1 MIATHRHRFLTL
13 LLIGLPMLLCRPS
26 LSAPPS
32 TTLEQLHDL
41 GVQSINGDGVPVDLA
56 KGRYY
61 IQQSALQGYPLGQYH
76 LGILFFTGEGG
87 PQSSAC
93 ATWWLKKAIAA
104 NNDVQAM
111 AQEALDDI
119 QDEMNVTAD
128 EFDAQRCQQYSY
140 SLVRSPMTEPVQ
152 SESRVDTIELAAKG
166 NHALLEASQNHK
178 PHRIYTSIR
187 ALQNALTTIWQPIA
201 QHRERLMLASAHNA
215 HLQQQTAPAG
225 NEAVSDEPTEVI
237 ITLVLPPSEQRS
249 ETEQIESIPIDM
261 PSKPI
266 EVTIPTTKKT
276 AESTNLGGDI
286 RSASSRHY
294 TLQLGSAASA
304 EGLYEQARR
313 HKLSNYL
320 VYETVRNNRQ
330 WYVLVYGEYPSIR
343 SAKHAIQNLP
353 SAFQRDKPWVR
364 SIQHVQSELN

>member
-1 MIATHRHRFLTL
+1 MIATHRRHFLTL
-13 LLIGLPMLLCRPS
+13 LFIGLPMLLYRPA
-26 LSAPPS
+26 LSATPS
-32 TTLEQLHDL
+32 TSLEQIHDL

-87 PQSSAC
+87 AQSSAC

-104 NNDVQAM
+104 NNEVQAM

-128 EFDAQRCQQYSY
+128 AFDAQRCQQYSY

-152 SESRVDTIELAAKG
+152 PESQADTMELSSKE

-201 QHRERLMLASAHNA
+201 QHRERLMLAAAHNA
-215 HLQQQTAPAG
+215 HIQQQTAPAT
-225 NEAVSDEPTEVI
+225 NEAVSDDPTAVI
-237 ITLVLPPSEQRS
+237 ITLVLPPSEPKG
-249 ETEQIESIPIDM
+249 EIERGESMPINV
-261 PSKPI
+261 PSKPLEAI
-266 EVTIPTTKKT
+266 IPVTKN
-276 AESTNLGGDI
+276 ASVSTNLGGDI
-286 RSASSRHY
+286 RSISSRHY

-313 HKLSNYL
+313 HKLS
-320 VYETVRNNRQ
+320 
-330 WYVLVYGEYPSIR
+330 
-343 SAKHAIQNLP
+343 
-353 SAFQRDKPWVR
+353 
-364 SIQHVQSELN
+364 

>member
-1 MIATHRHRFLTL
+1 MRHNRFMQGICSGL
-13 LLIGLPMLLCRPS
+13 LLLSASSLAGVAIDTTRIIFSASDNSTGKSVGVTSSSQSATPYLIKAQILQTPYGDNGETPFVVTPS
-26 LSAPPS
+26 LFRLEPS
-32 TTLEQLHDL
+32 ST
-41 GVQSINGDGVPVDLA
+41 N
-56 KGRYY
+56 
-61 IQQSALQGYPLGQYH
+61 
-76 LGILFFTGEGG
+76 
-87 PQSSAC
+87 
-93 ATWWLKKAIAA
+93 
-104 NNDVQAM
+104 
-111 AQEALDDI
+111 
-119 QDEMNVTAD
+119 QDEMRVTAD

-152 SESRVDTIELAAKG
+152 SESRVDTLELAAKG

-276 AESTNLGGDI
+276 SVSTNLGGDI

-353 SAFQRDKPWVR
+353 SAFQRDKPWVC